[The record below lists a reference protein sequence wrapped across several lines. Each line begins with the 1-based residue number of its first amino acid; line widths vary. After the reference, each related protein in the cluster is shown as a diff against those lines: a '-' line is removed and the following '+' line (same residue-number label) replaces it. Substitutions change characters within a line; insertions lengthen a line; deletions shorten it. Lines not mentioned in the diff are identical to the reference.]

1 MKDRINKIMEM
12 KGMNSS
18 QFAVA
23 TGLNPATL
31 SNILSGKTY
40 PSTEVVTKI
49 LEKFSDISSDWL
61 LLGKGEILRTGG
73 PPSVSDN
80 QLQFSFEG
88 KANERN
94 TVKKEPET
102 SKNIEKEIIYIEKP
116 VKTIDKLL
124 IFYSDNSFETFIK
137 EK

>member
-1 MKDRINKIMEM
+1 MKERINKIMEM

-40 PSTEVVTKI
+40 PSTEVLTKI

-61 LLGKGEILRTGG
+61 LLGKGEVLRTGG
-73 PPSVSDN
+73 TPSVSDN
-80 QLQFSFEG
+80 RSLFSFENQS
-88 KANERN
+88 NERN
-94 TVKKEPET
+94 TTVKKEPET
-102 SKNIEKEIIYIEKP
+102 SKNIEKEVIYIEKP
-116 VKTIDKLL
+116 AKTIDKLL

-137 EK
+137 G